1 MSRGPLSDVQSGTH
15 VVLVRKT
22 ARFKLGEDQ
31 LAVESYLKAACTNPR
46 KQEIGSAHRAGPR
59 CGRIYLNQCCQSKSS
74 LRGFSPS
81 LPTKPHTSASR
92 NSAFTTRASSS

>member
-1 MSRGPLSDVQSGTH
+1 MGPLSEVQSGTH
-15 VVLVRKT
+15 VVLARKT

-31 LAVESYLKAACTNPR
+31 LPVESYLKAACTNPR
-46 KQEIGSAHRAGPR
+46 TQEIGSPHRAGPR
-59 CGRIYLNQCCQSKSS
+59 CGGIYGGNQCCQSKSS

-81 LPTKPHTSASR
+81 LPTKPDTSASR